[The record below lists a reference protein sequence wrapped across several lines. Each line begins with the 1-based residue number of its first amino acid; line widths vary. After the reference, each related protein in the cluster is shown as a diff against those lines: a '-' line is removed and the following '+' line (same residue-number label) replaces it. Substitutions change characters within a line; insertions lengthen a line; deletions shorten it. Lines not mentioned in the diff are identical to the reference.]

1 MLSKVTYG
9 NGNTVSYTYNQK
21 NQLVSVYSLDA
32 LTTSFSYDTLGRHT
46 RTDDGTNGLKTFY
59 TYNSG
64 GEMTAFTQYKTGIS
78 QPWLHCGVQKDNDG
92 KTLAVYQDMYGLGT
106 QTTSFLYGDGVMQD
120 KSLVYEI
127 ALNGQKRIEYGY
139 DHLGQ
144 RTKRTLNIGT
154 GIKRETTYEFL
165 KNTTSGET
173 SALVKTL
180 TNEGGRKYEYTY
192 NANGFITGIIS
203 SPASGTGDVYT
214 SSYTYDS
221 KGQLTEYTDT
231 ELGHRRVYTYDKS
244 GNILSSTE
252 YDLSSYY
259 GGESNYVYD
268 SEDRLISYNGET
280 ITYDLSGN
288 PLNYRDG
295 MTMTWKAGRQLKT
308 LTKNSVTSTY
318 TYDADGMRTKKQ
330 VGNSVTEYIIS
341 GDGIAALKSGSYGVY
356 FMRDENGVP
365 YGLRYTTSEGSNF
378 TDYYYQYNLQGDIVS
393 ILDSTGNTV
402 AKYTYDPW
410 GYIVSITDGEGNN
423 IAGNANH
430 IANINP
436 LRYRGYMYDT
446 ETGLYYLQSR
456 YYDPVTGRFINA
468 DDPEILA
475 KDQDNVLQYNLFAY
489 CLNNPVSMHDPE
501 GYAAANII
509 GGIVGGVTGA
519 ALGYLLAD
527 ALGLKGWKRA
537 ALISAATAGGAV
549 LGAFLGPYVAKL
561 GGKVAAKL
569 GIKTTKKVMKRSF
582 TQLIQDITKN
592 SRNWKMTKEVIKQS
606 TKKGNRGGVSKER
619 VYKSKKTGEYIYEH
633 ILKDKFGRIIDKH
646 FRPYGK

>member
-1 MLSKVTYG
+1 MEYDEFGRQTAWKTSAAGGSEKTLESYTYNNKDLLSKVTYG

-106 QTTSFLYGDGVMQD
+106 QKTSFLYGDGVMQD
-120 KSLVYEI
+120 TSLVYEI

-214 SSYTYDS
+214 SSYTYDA
-221 KGQLTEYTDT
+221 KGQLIEYTDT

-295 MTMTWKAGRQLKT
+295 MTMTWRAGRQLKT

-365 YGLRYTTSEGSNF
+365 YGLRYTTSEGNSF

-393 ILDSTGNTV
+393 ILDSAGSTV

-456 YYDPVTGRFINA
+456 YYDPATGRFINA
-468 DDPEILA
+468 DAPEMLGA
-475 KDQDNVLQYNLFAY
+475 NETVLSYNLYAY
-489 CLNNPVSMHDPE
+489 CENNPVNMVDYTGEIPQW
-501 GYAAANII
+501 I
-509 GGIVGGVTGA
+509 VTGVIR
-519 ALGYLLAD
+519 LAITRR
-527 ALGLKGWKRA
+527 AGLYGWAWYYSAKRT
-537 ALISAATAGGAV
+537 ISAAGN
-549 LGAFLGPYVAKL
+549 AFLAYKGYSL
-561 GGKVAAKL
+561 
-569 GIKTTKKVMKRSF
+569 
-582 TQLIQDITKN
+582 
-592 SRNWKMTKEVIKQS
+592 SRAMFNHGM
-606 TKKGNRGGVSKER
+606 
-619 VYKSKKTGEYIYEH
+619 
-633 ILKDKFGRIIDKH
+633 
-646 FRPYGK
+646 